1 MSHACMHIVAWM
13 TGQECEPAGRD
24 GGEASANKTLALELA
39 DLLPGGDERCADRLT
54 HDLAANA
61 VIDEAHVIDGATL
74 TPLLCVHYDAAA
86 VTATDVQRRAWKAA
100 ETITSRY
107 GHLRWLTTE
116 TYVDESTRTALVDR
130 LSAVAGVVAAAATP
144 DSVEVEFERATVTA
158 QELVDVIAA
167 EAPPSATTA
176 PSSEGDHTDGHGED
190 DGDHAGHQHG
200 HGGIFGERSE
210 LIFAGLSGILLL
222 AGWLLAT
229 FADTPRSAELVV
241 YGLAFFFGAFFT
253 VQEAFA
259 SVRQGRFE
267 IDFLMLVSAAGAAA
281 LGEVAEGA
289 LLLFLFSVGHA
300 LEGYAMGRARRA
312 IEALAELAPKTALVR
327 RGGTGDTVEVPV
339 ADLRVG
345 DIVVVRPNMR
355 LAADGFV
362 VAGTSSIDQAPV
374 TGESV
379 PVDKSP
385 VADVAAAAAA
395 PELIDAAARVFAG
408 TINGAGALEIQV
420 TRLASDSTLARVVRL
435 VAEAQTK
442 TTSTQRFTDRFQR
455 IFVPTI
461 LVGVVVL
468 LFAGLVVDEP
478 FTATVYRALA
488 VLVAASPCALAIAT
502 PSAVLAAVARAARA
516 GILIKGGAALEE
528 LGRVEVLAFDK
539 TGTLTEGRPRIAD
552 VVAAAGVD
560 ETELLTIAVAVEE
573 QSDHPLAAAIVR
585 DGRERLAGAV
595 VPRAADVRAL
605 IGRGIAGSVDGVE
618 VRIGKS
624 ELFTDAAQRPP
635 TDLAAEIDRLEQAG
649 RTTMLVRAGE
659 RWLGAIGLMDVPRPE
674 ASRVVERLGE
684 VGIGN
689 TVMLSGDNQ
698 RVADAVAAEVGVAY
712 ARGDLMPEDKVA
724 EIAAL
729 RQRYGRVGMV
739 GDGVNDAPAM
749 AGASV
754 GIAMGAAGSDV
765 ALETAD
771 VALMADDLTAL
782 PFAVTLSRRSARV
795 IKQNLW
801 ASLGIVAVL
810 IPATIFGLGIGP
822 AVLIHEGSTL
832 IVVANALRLLGLPMQ
847 SITPTQPRVGAYTST
862 PR

>member
-1 MSHACMHIVAWM
+1 M
-13 TGQECEPAGRD
+13 GRR
-24 GGEASANKTLALELA
+24 GGGSPTSRTLALDLT
-39 DLLPGGDERCADRLT
+39 DLLPGSDEHCADRLVSGLG
-54 HDLAANA
+54 DDG
-61 VIDEAHVIDGATL
+61 VIREAHVIDGDTT
-74 TPLLCVHYDAAA
+74 TPRLCVHYDAEAA
-86 VTATDVQRRAWKAA
+86 TATDVLRRALAA
-100 ETITSRY
+100 ADTITSTY
-107 GHLRWLTTE
+107 GHLRWSTTH
-116 TYVDESTRTALVDR
+116 TRDEEAARTALIDE
-130 LSAVAGVVAAAATP
+130 LLTMPGVVAAAATP
-144 DSVEVEFERATVTA
+144 DAIELEFERATVTA

-167 EAPPSATTA
+167 RVAPATSAV
-176 PSSEGDHTDGHGED
+176 
-190 DGDHAGHQHG
+190 DGDTAVAHDADGEHEHG
-200 HGGIFGERSE
+200 HGGVFGERTE
-210 LIFAGLSGILLL
+210 LIFAGLSGALLL
-222 AGWLLAT
+222 IGWLLAA
-229 FADTPRSAELVV
+229 FAGTPRPAELVV
-241 YGLAFFFGAFFT
+241 YSLAFFFGAFFT
-253 VQEAFA
+253 VQEAVA

-362 VAGTSSIDQAPV
+362 VAGSSSIDQAPV

-379 PVDKSP
+379 PVDKNP
-385 VADVAAAAAA
+385 VPDVAAAAAS
-395 PELIDAAARVFAG
+395 PDLIDAASRVFAG
-408 TINGAGALEIQV
+408 TINGAGAVEIQV
-420 TRLASDSTLARVVRL
+420 TRLAGDSTLARVVRL

-455 IFVPTI
+455 VFVPAVLI
-461 LVGVVVL
+461 GVGVL
-468 LFAGLVVDEP
+468 LFAGFVVDEP
-478 FTATVYRALA
+478 FTDTVYRALA

-502 PSAVLAAVARAARA
+502 PSAVLSAVARAARA
-516 GILIKGGAALEE
+516 GILVKGGAALEE

-552 VVAAAGVD
+552 VVATADSDDV
-560 ETELLTIAVAVEE
+560 ELLTVAVAVEE
-573 QSDHPLAAAIVR
+573 QSDHPLARAIVR
-585 DGRERLAGAV
+585 DGRERLAGAP
-595 VPRAADVRAL
+595 VPRATSVQAV
-605 IGRGIAGSVDGVE
+605 IGRGIVATVDGVE
-618 VRIGKS
+618 VRIGKTP
-624 ELFTDAAQRPP
+624 LFTDAAQPP
-635 TDLAAEIDRLEQAG
+635 PADLAAEVERLEQAG
-649 RTTMLVRAGE
+649 RTTMIVHAGD

-674 ASRVVERLGE
+674 ASAVVARLAE
-684 VGIGN
+684 IGVSE

-729 RQRYGRVGMV
+729 RLRYGRVGMV

-771 VALMADDLTAL
+771 VALMADDLRAL
-782 PFAVTLSRRSARV
+782 PFAMSLSRRSSRV

-801 ASLGIVAVL
+801 ASLGIVALL
-810 IPATIFGLGIGP
+810 IPATILGLGIGP

-832 IVVANALRLLGLPMQ
+832 IVVANALRLLGMPMKPVPDEPLP
-847 SITPTQPRVGAYTST
+847 TPDARTLSAS
-862 PR
+862 

>member
-1 MSHACMHIVAWM
+1 MHTIACMSER
-13 TGQECEPAGRD
+13 GSCGLD
-24 GGEASANKTLALELA
+24 GADRKSPPGETLALDLA
-39 DLLPGGDERCADRLT
+39 HLLPGSDERCADRLT
-54 HDLAANA
+54 VDLTASP
-61 VIDEAHVIDGATL
+61 VIDDAHVIGGGTL
-74 TPLLCVHYDAAA
+74 TPRLCVHYDAAQA
-86 VTATDVQRRAWKAA
+86 TAADVQRRAWLAA
-100 ETITSRY
+100 NAISAHY
-107 GHLRWLTTE
+107 GHLRWSLTDTPEDE
-116 TYVDESTRTALVDR
+116 TTRRAVVDR
-130 LSAVAGVVAAAATP
+130 LSAVPGVVAAASTTTTV
-144 DSVEVEFERATVTA
+144 DVEFERATVTA
-158 QELVDVIAA
+158 QELVDAIAA
-167 EAPPSATTA
+167 ELGPATTPVSDA
-176 PSSEGDHTDGHGED
+176 I
-190 DGDHAGHQHG
+190 GDHADDHDAAEGDGAGHDHS
-200 HGGIFGERSE
+200 HGGVFGERSE
-210 LIFAGLSGILLL
+210 LVFAGLSGALLL
-222 AGWLLAT
+222 AGWSLAT
-229 FADTPRSAELVV
+229 FADTPRVAEMVV
-241 YGLAFFFGAFFT
+241 YSLAFFFGAFFT

-259 SVRQGRFE
+259 SVRQRRFE

-339 ADLRVG
+339 AGLRVG

-362 VAGTSSIDQAPV
+362 VAGSSSIDQAPV

-379 PVDKSP
+379 PVDKRP
-385 VADVAAAAAA
+385 VPDVAAAAAS
-395 PELIDAAARVFAG
+395 PDLIDAAARVFAG
-408 TINGAGALEIQV
+408 TINGAGAIEVQV
-420 TRLASDSTLARVVRL
+420 TRLAGDSTLARVVRL

-455 IFVPTI
+455 IFVPVV
-461 LVGVVVL
+461 LVGVVLL
-468 LFAGLVVDEP
+468 LFAGFVVAEP

-502 PSAVLAAVARAARA
+502 PSAVLSAVARAARA
-516 GILIKGGAALEE
+516 GILVKGGAALEE

-539 TGTLTEGRPRIAD
+539 TGTLTQGRPRIAD
-552 VVAAAGVD
+552 VVATAGTD

-573 QSDHPLAAAIVR
+573 QSDHPLARAIVR

-595 VPRAADVRAL
+595 VPRATDVRAL
-605 IGRGIAGSVDGVE
+605 IGRGIVASVEGIE

-624 ELFTDAAQRPP
+624 EMFIDAAERPP
-635 TDLAAEIDRLEQAG
+635 AEVAADVDRLEQAG
-649 RTTMLVRAGE
+649 RTTMLVRAGD
-659 RWLGAIGLMDVPRPE
+659 RWLGVIGLMDVPRPE
-674 ASRVVERLGE
+674 ASTVIRRLAELG
-684 VGIGN
+684 VGN

-729 RQRYGRVGMV
+729 RTRYGRVGMV

-749 AGASV
+749 AGANV

-771 VALMADDLTAL
+771 VALMADDLRAL
-782 PFAVTLSRRSARV
+782 PFAVKLSRRSSRV

-801 ASLGIVAVL
+801 ASLGIVAIL
-810 IPATIFGLGIGP
+810 IPATILGLGIGP

-832 IVVANALRLLGLPMQ
+832 LVVANALRLLGLPMQ
-847 SITPTQPRVGAYTST
+847 PVEPMPGPAAN
-862 PR
+862 P

>member
-1 MSHACMHIVAWM
+1 MRIIACMTRGRGTVGRRGDDE
-13 TGQECEPAGRD
+13 TPANR
-24 GGEASANKTLALELA
+24 TLALELT
-39 DLLPGGDERCADRLT
+39 DLLPGSDDRCADRLT
-54 HDLAANA
+54 RDLAANA
-61 VIDEAHVIDGATL
+61 MIEEVHVIDGDTL
-74 TPLLCVHYDAAA
+74 KPRLCVHYDANAA
-86 VTATDVQRRAWKAA
+86 TAIDVQRRAWQAA
-100 ETITSRY
+100 QTINSQY
-107 GHLRWLTTE
+107 GHLRWLMTDTD
-116 TYVDESTRTALVDR
+116 DEATRAALVDR
-130 LSAVAGVVAAAATP
+130 LATMPGVVGAAATP
-144 DSVEVEFERATVTA
+144 NSVELEFERATVTA
-158 QELVDVIAA
+158 QELVDVIAN
-167 EAPPSATTA
+167 EIAPNPAT
-176 PSSEGDHTDGHGED
+176 SEVARDAHPGVTTED
-190 DGDHAGHQHG
+190 DEDHGGHDHG

-210 LIFAGLSGILLL
+210 LVFAGLSGTLLL

-229 FADTPRSAELVV
+229 FADTPRTVELVV
-241 YGLAFFFGAFFT
+241 YSLAFFFGAFFT
-253 VQEAFA
+253 VQEAYA

-267 IDFLMLVSAAGAAA
+267 IDFLMLISAAGAAA

-339 ADLRVG
+339 ADVRVG

-362 VAGTSSIDQAPV
+362 VAGTTSIDQAPV

-379 PVDKSP
+379 PVDKGP
-385 VADVAAAAAA
+385 VPDVAAATAS
-395 PELIDAAARVFAG
+395 PDLVDASARVFAG
-408 TINGAGALEIQV
+408 TINGAGAIEIQV
-420 TRLASDSTLARVVRL
+420 TRLAGDSTLARVVRL

-455 IFVPTI
+455 IFVPAV
-461 LVGVVVL
+461 LVGVVLL

-502 PSAVLAAVARAARA
+502 PSAVLSAVARAARA
-516 GILIKGGAALEE
+516 GILMKGGAALEE

-552 VVAAAGVD
+552 VIATEGATEA
-560 ETELLTIAVAVEE
+560 ELLTIAVAVEE
-573 QSDHPLAAAIVR
+573 QSDHPLARAIVR
-585 DGRERLAGAV
+585 DGRERLAEAV
-595 VPRAADVRAL
+595 VPRATDVRAL
-605 IGRGIAGSVDGVE
+605 IGRGIAASVDGVE

-624 ELFTDAAQRPP
+624 DLFTESDQHPP
-635 TDLAAEIDRLEQAG
+635 TELAAEVERLEQAG
-649 RTTMLVRAGE
+649 RTTMLVRAGN
-659 RWLGAIGLMDVPRPE
+659 RWLGVIGLMDVPRPE
-674 ASRVVERLGE
+674 ASTVIRQLTGL
-684 VGIGN
+684 GIGN

-724 EIAAL
+724 EIALL
-729 RQRYGRVGMV
+729 RERYGRVGMV

-771 VALMADDLTAL
+771 VALMADDLKAL
-782 PFAVTLSRRSARV
+782 PFAVNLSRRSSRI

-801 ASLGIVAVL
+801 ASLGIVAIL
-810 IPATIFGLGIGP
+810 IPATILGLGIGP

-832 IVVANALRLLGLPMQ
+832 IVVANALRLLGLP
-847 SITPTQPRVGAYTST
+847 IPTVTPESPRFGTNAENT
-862 PR
+862 

>member
-1 MSHACMHIVAWM
+1 M
-13 TGQECEPAGRD
+13 
-24 GGEASANKTLALELA
+24 ALDLA
-39 DLLPGGDERCADRLT
+39 DLLPGSDDRCADRLT
-54 HDLAANA
+54 RDLAATPL
-61 VIDEAHVIDGATL
+61 IDEVHVVDGGTL
-74 TPLLCVHYDAAA
+74 TPRLCVHYDAAA
-86 VTATDVQRRAWKAA
+86 ATAVDVQRRAWQVA
-100 ETITSRY
+100 ETISSHY
-107 GHLRWLTTE
+107 GHLRWLLTGTAE
-116 TYVDESTRTALVDR
+116 DDESTRTALVDR
-130 LSAVAGVVAAAATP
+130 LTRMPGVVAATATTT
-144 DSVEVEFERATVTA
+144 SLEVEFERSSVTA

-167 EAPPSATTA
+167 IAGPDTTPATVAETDH
-176 PSSEGDHTDGHGED
+176 PVDHGVKEGEHTGR
-190 DGDHAGHQHG
+190 QHE
-200 HGGIFGERSE
+200 HGGIFGERTE
-210 LIFAGLSGILLL
+210 LIFAGLAGTLLL
-222 AGWLLAT
+222 VGWLLAT
-229 FADTPRSAELVV
+229 FADTPRSTELVV
-241 YGLAFFFGAFFT
+241 YSLAFFFGAFFT

-312 IEALAELAPKTALVR
+312 IEALAEIAPKTALVR

-339 ADLRVG
+339 GDLRVG
-345 DIVVVRPNMR
+345 DIVVVRPNVR

-362 VAGTSSIDQAPV
+362 VAGATSIDQAPV

-379 PVDKSP
+379 PVDKYP
-385 VADVAAAAAA
+385 VPDVAAAAAS
-395 PELIDAAARVFAG
+395 PDLIDAASRVFAG
-408 TINGAGALEIQV
+408 TINGAGAIEIQV
-420 TRLASDSTLARVVRL
+420 TRLAGDSTLARVVRL

-461 LVGVVVL
+461 LIGVVLL
-468 LFAGLVVDEP
+468 LFAGFVVDEP

-502 PSAVLAAVARAARA
+502 PSAVLSAVARAARA
-516 GILIKGGAALEE
+516 GILMKGGAALEE
-528 LGRVEVLAFDK
+528 LGRVDVLAFDK
-539 TGTLTEGRPRIAD
+539 TGTLTEGKPGIAE
-552 VVAAAGVD
+552 VVASADSNEA
-560 ETELLTIAVAVEE
+560 ELLTVAVAVEE
-573 QSDHPLAAAIVR
+573 QSDHPLARAIVR
-585 DGRERLAGAV
+585 DGRERLAGAA
-595 VPRAADVRAL
+595 VPRATDVRAL
-605 IGRGIAGSVDGVE
+605 TGRGIVASVDGVE
-618 VRIGKS
+618 IRIGKT
-624 ELFTDAAQRPP
+624 EMFTGADERPP
-635 TDLAAEIDRLEQAG
+635 AYLAGEVERLEQAG

-659 RWLGAIGLMDVPRPE
+659 RWLGAIGLMDVPRAE
-674 ASRVVERLGE
+674 ASAVIARLAE
-684 VGIGN
+684 IGVSK

-698 RVADAVAAEVGVAY
+698 RVADAVAGEVGVAY

-729 RQRYGRVGMV
+729 RERYGRVGMV

-771 VALMADDLTAL
+771 VALMADDLRAL
-782 PFAVTLSRRSARV
+782 PFAVSLSRRSSRI

-801 ASLGIVAVL
+801 ASLGIVALL
-810 IPATIFGLGIGP
+810 IPATILGLGIGP

-832 IVVANALRLLGLPMQ
+832 IVVANALRLLGMRMEPVRAPEPSVTADARLLQDP
-847 SITPTQPRVGAYTST
+847 
-862 PR
+862 

>member
-1 MSHACMHIVAWM
+1 MTAHRGDVAGHDADD
-13 TGQECEPAGRD
+13 TP
-24 GGEASANKTLALELA
+24 SNKTLALELA
-39 DLLPGGDERCADRLT
+39 DLLPGSDEHCADRLT
-54 HDLAANA
+54 RDLATNA
-61 VIDEAHVIDGATL
+61 VIDDVHVIDGDTVR
-74 TPLLCVHYDAAA
+74 PRLCVHYDANAA
-86 VTATDVQRRAWKAA
+86 TAIDVQRRAWEVA
-100 ETITSRY
+100 ETINSRY
-107 GHLRWLTTE
+107 GHLRWMLTDTDDE
-116 TYVDESTRTALVDR
+116 TSRAALVRR
-130 LSAVAGVVAAAATP
+130 LAPMPGVVAAATTAN
-144 DSVEVEFERATVTA
+144 SVELEFERATVTA
-158 QELVDVIAA
+158 QELVDVIATQI
-167 EAPPSATTA
+167 APGSTPI
-176 PSSEGDHTDGHGED
+176 
-190 DGDHAGHQHG
+190 AGHVQASDETEDHQEHG
-200 HGGIFGERSE
+200 GHDHGHDHGGIFGERSE
-210 LIFAGLSGILLL
+210 LVFAGLSGALLL

-229 FADTPRSAELVV
+229 SADTPRPAEMVV
-241 YGLAFFFGAFFT
+241 YSLAFFFGAFFT

-259 SVRQGRFE
+259 SVRQRRFE

-345 DIVVVRPNMR
+345 DIVVVRPNVR

-379 PVDKSP
+379 PVDKRP
-385 VADVAAAAAA
+385 VPDVAAAAAS

-408 TINGAGALEIQV
+408 TINGAGAIEVQV
-420 TRLASDSTLARVVRL
+420 TRLAGDSTLARVVRL
-435 VAEAQTK
+435 VAEAQNK

-455 IFVPTI
+455 IFVPI
-461 LVGVVVL
+461 VLVGVVLL
-468 LFAGLVVDEP
+468 LFAGFVVNEP
-478 FTATVYRALA
+478 FSATVYRALA

-502 PSAVLAAVARAARA
+502 PSAVLSAVARAAKA
-516 GILIKGGAALEE
+516 GILVKGGAALEE

-539 TGTLTEGRPRIAD
+539 TGTLTQGRPQIAD
-552 VVAAAGVD
+552 VVAAAGID
-560 ETELLTIAVAVEE
+560 EAELLTIAVAVEE
-573 QSDHPLAAAIVR
+573 QSDHPLARAIVR

-595 VPRAADVRAL
+595 VPRATDVRAL
-605 IGRGIAGSVDGVE
+605 TGRGIVASVEGIE

-624 ELFTDAAQRPP
+624 DMFIDAAERPP
-635 TDLAAEIDRLEQAG
+635 AEVAANVNRLELAG
-649 RTTMLVRAGE
+649 RTTMLVCAGD
-659 RWLGAIGLMDVPRPE
+659 RWLGVIGLMDVPRPE
-674 ASRVVERLGE
+674 ASAVITRLAALG
-684 VGIGN
+684 VRD

-729 RQRYGRVGMV
+729 RERNRRVGMV

-749 AGASV
+749 AGANV

-771 VALMADDLTAL
+771 VALMADDLRAL
-782 PFAVTLSRRSARV
+782 PFAVELSRRSSRV

-810 IPATIFGLGIGP
+810 IPATVLGLGIGP

-832 IVVANALRLLGLPMQ
+832 LVVANALRLLGLPMQ
-847 SITPTQPRVGAYTST
+847 SVAPAEPIGPDITHSRDV
-862 PR
+862 

>member
-1 MSHACMHIVAWM
+1 MRIVACM
-13 TGQECEPAGRD
+13 AGR
-24 GGEASANKTLALELA
+24 EYEMPANKTLALELA
-39 DLLPGGDERCADRLT
+39 DLLPGSDERCADRLT
-54 HDLAANA
+54 RDLAANA
-61 VIDEAHVIDGATL
+61 IIEEAHVIHGDTL
-74 TPLLCVHYDAAA
+74 KPRLCVHYDANAA
-86 VTATDVQRRAWKAA
+86 TAVDVQRRAWQAA
-100 ETITSRY
+100 ETINSQY
-107 GHLRWLTTE
+107 GHLRWLMTDTHD
-116 TYVDESTRTALVDR
+116 DEASRTALVDR
-130 LSAVAGVVAAAATP
+130 LTSVPGVVAAAATTN
-144 DSVEVEFERATVTA
+144 SVELEFERTTVTA
-158 QELVDVIAA
+158 EELVDVIAA
-167 EAPPSATTA
+167 EVAPSPTAAPSTGDDHVDGTTA
-176 PSSEGDHTDGHGED
+176 DGGAHGDHD
-190 DGDHAGHQHG
+190 HG

-210 LIFAGLSGILLL
+210 LVFAGLSGTLLL

-229 FADTPRSAELVV
+229 FADTPRPAELVV
-241 YGLAFFFGAFFT
+241 YSLAFFFGAFFT
-253 VQEAFA
+253 VQEAFV

-339 ADLRVG
+339 ADLRIG

-385 VADVAAAAAA
+385 VPDVAAAAAS
-395 PELIDAAARVFAG
+395 PELIDASARVFAG
-408 TINGAGALEIQV
+408 TINGAGAIEIQV
-420 TRLASDSTLARVVRL
+420 TRVAADSTLARVVRL

-455 IFVPTI
+455 IFVPAI
-461 LVGVVVL
+461 LAGVFLL

-502 PSAVLAAVARAARA
+502 PSAVLSAVARAARA
-516 GILIKGGAALEE
+516 GILMKGGAALEE

-552 VVAAAGVD
+552 VIATAGAS
-560 ETELLTIAVAVEE
+560 ELELLTVAVAVEE
-573 QSDHPLAAAIVR
+573 QSDHPLARAIVR

-595 VPRAADVRAL
+595 VPRATDVRAV
-605 IGRGIAGSVDGVE
+605 IGRGIAASVDGVE
-618 VRIGKS
+618 VRIGKT

-635 TDLAAEIDRLEQAG
+635 TALAADVERLEQAG
-649 RTTMLVRAGE
+649 RTTMLVRAGD

-674 ASRVVERLGE
+674 ASAVITRLAE
-684 VGIGN
+684 LGIGN

-729 RQRYGRVGMV
+729 RERYGRVGMV

-749 AGASV
+749 AGANV

-771 VALMADDLTAL
+771 VALMADDLKAL
-782 PFAVTLSRRSARV
+782 PFAVNLSRRSSRV

-832 IVVANALRLLGLPMQ
+832 IVVANALRLLGLSMP
-847 SITPTQPRVGAYTST
+847 SVTPAVSRVGARQGTS
-862 PR
+862 P

>member
-1 MSHACMHIVAWM
+1 MARGVDQRHAHMRIIASMIGGDCGPAGHD
-13 TGQECEPAGRD
+13 TDDEPANQ
-24 GGEASANKTLALELA
+24 ALALELV
-39 DLLPGGDERCADRLT
+39 DLLPGSDDRCAERLT
-54 HDLAANA
+54 HDLAAA
-61 VIDEAHVIDGATL
+61 SVIDKAHVIGGGTL
-74 TPLLCVHYDAAA
+74 KPRLCVHYDANA
-86 VTATDVQRRAWKAA
+86 VTATEVQRRAWHAA
-100 ETITSRY
+100 QTINNRY
-107 GHLRWLTTE
+107 GHLRWLMAE
-116 TYVDESTRTALVDR
+116 TDHGAAARTAALVER
-130 LSAVAGVVAAAATP
+130 LSSMPGVVSAAARA
-144 DSVEVEFERATVTA
+144 DAVEVEFERTTVTA

-167 EAPPSATTA
+167 GSAPTPPLPSGTL
-176 PSSEGDHTDGHGED
+176 GDGH
-190 DGDHAGHQHG
+190 DGQSAQDSAHQHD

-210 LIFAGLSGILLL
+210 LIFAGLAGTLLFV
-222 AGWLLAT
+222 GWLMAT
-229 FADTPRSAELVV
+229 FADTPRPAELVI
-241 YGLAFFFGAFFT
+241 YSLAFFFGAFFT

-281 LGEVAEGA
+281 LGEVPEGA

-312 IEALAELAPKTALVR
+312 IEALAEIAPKTALVR
-327 RGGTGDTVEVPV
+327 RGGTGETIEVPV
-339 ADLRVG
+339 ADLRIG
-345 DIVVVRPNMR
+345 DIVVVRPNTR

-362 VAGTSSIDQAPV
+362 VAGTGSVDQAPV

-385 VADVAAAAAA
+385 VPDVAAAAAS
-395 PELIDAAARVFAG
+395 PDLVDSAARVFAG

-420 TRLASDSTLARVVRL
+420 TRLAEDSTLARVVRL

-455 IFVPTI
+455 IFVPAV
-461 LVGVVVL
+461 LVGVFLL
-468 LFAGLVVDEP
+468 LFAGIVVNEP

-502 PSAVLAAVARAARA
+502 PSAVLSAVARAARA
-516 GILIKGGAALEE
+516 GILMKGGAALED

-539 TGTLTEGRPRIAD
+539 TGTLTEGRPRIAT
-552 VVAAAGVD
+552 VIAAAGVD
-560 ETELLTIAVAVEE
+560 ETELLKIAVAVEE
-573 QSDHPLAAAIVR
+573 QSDHPLATAIVR
-585 DGRERLAGAV
+585 DGRERLAGAA
-595 VPRAADVRAL
+595 VPRATDVRTL
-605 IGRGIAGSVDGVE
+605 IGRGVVASVDGVQI
-618 VRIGKS
+618 RIGKIEALS
-624 ELFTDAAQRPP
+624 DAPP
-635 TDLAAEIDRLEQAG
+635 AALAADIDRLKLAG
-649 RTTMLVRAGE
+649 RTTMLVRAGD

-674 ASRVVERLGE
+674 APAVIRRLGE
-684 VGIGN
+684 LGIRN

-698 RVADAVAAEVGVAY
+698 QVADAVAAEVGVAN

-729 RQRYGRVGMV
+729 AERYGRVGMV

-749 AGASV
+749 ARASV

-771 VALMADDLTAL
+771 VALMADDLKAL
-782 PFAVTLSRRSARV
+782 PFAVHLSRRSARV

-810 IPATIFGLGIGP
+810 IPATVFGLGIGP

-832 IVVANALRLLGLPMQ
+832 IVVANALRLLGLPML
-847 SITPTQPRVGAYTST
+847 SVTPAAPRVMDSTSS
-862 PR
+862 R

>member
-1 MSHACMHIVAWM
+1 MLN
-13 TGQECEPAGRD
+13 RD
-24 GGEASANKTLALELA
+24 GGPRSDVDVRPDGETLALDLT
-39 DLLPGGDERCADRLT
+39 DLLPGSDRQCAERLT
-54 HDLAANA
+54 HDLVANA
-61 VIDEAHVIDGATL
+61 HIENAHVIDGETL
-74 TPLLCVHYDAAA
+74 KPRLCVHYDANAA
-86 VTATDVQRRAWKAA
+86 TATDVQRRAWQAA
-100 ETITSRY
+100 ATIHARY
-107 GHLRWLTTE
+107 GHLRWLMTDPDGDAE
-116 TYVDESTRTALVDR
+116 RTALVKQ
-130 LSAVAGVVAAAATP
+130 LSSVPGVVAAAATSE
-144 DSVEVEFERATVTA
+144 SVEVEFERATVTA
-158 QELVDVIAA
+158 QELVDAIAG
-167 EAPPSATTA
+167 EATRPPVAAPDASAGA
-176 PSSEGDHTDGHGED
+176 ADAGSSKGDSRDVP
-190 DGDHAGHQHG
+190 QHD
-200 HGGIFGERSE
+200 HGGILGERAE
-210 LIFAGLSGILLL
+210 LIFAGLSGTLLL

-229 FADTPRSAELVV
+229 FADTPRPVEMVAYS
-241 YGLAFFFGAFFT
+241 LAFFFGAFFT
-253 VQEAFA
+253 VREASR
-259 SVRQGRFE
+259 SVRHGRFE

-300 LEGYAMGRARRA
+300 LEGYAMGRARGA

-339 ADLRVG
+339 AELRVG
-345 DIVVVRPNMR
+345 DVVVVRPSMR

-385 VADVAAAAAA
+385 VPDVAAAARA
-395 PELIDAAARVFAG
+395 PELIDASARVFAG
-408 TINGAGALEIQV
+408 TINGAGAIEIQV
-420 TRLASDSTLARVVRL
+420 TRLAGDSTLARVVRL

-461 LVGVVVL
+461 LVGVFLL

-502 PSAVLAAVARAARA
+502 PSAVLSAVARAARA
-516 GILIKGGAALEE
+516 GILMKGGAALEE

-539 TGTLTEGRPRIAD
+539 TGTLTQGRPRVSDIITT
-552 VVAAAGVD
+552 AGTD
-560 ETELLTIAVAVEE
+560 DTELLAVAVAVEE
-573 QSDHPLAAAIVR
+573 LSDHPLARAIVR
-585 DGRERLAGAV
+585 DGREHLAGAT
-595 VPRAADVRAL
+595 VPRATDVRAL
-605 IGRGIAGSVDGVE
+605 IGRGVAASIGGVE

-624 ELFTDAAQRPP
+624 ELFADAAQCPP
-635 TDLAAEIDRLEQAG
+635 SQLRDDVERLEQAG

-659 RWLGAIGLMDVPRPE
+659 RWLGAIGLMDVARPE
-674 ASRVVERLGE
+674 ASTVISRLADLGIER
-684 VGIGN
+684 

-698 RVADAVAAEVGVAY
+698 RVADAVGAEVGVAY

-729 RQRYGRVGMV
+729 RERYGRVGMV

-749 AGASV
+749 ASASV

-771 VALMADDLTAL
+771 VALMADDLRAL
-782 PFAVTLSRRSARV
+782 PFAVSLSHRSARV

-801 ASLGIVAVL
+801 ASLGIVALL

-832 IVVANALRLLGLPMQ
+832 IVVANALRLLALPMPAM
-847 SITPTQPRVGAYTST
+847 TPAARRGVARST
-862 PR
+862 EA

>member
-1 MSHACMHIVAWM
+1 MRIFACMSSREDRP
-13 TGQECEPAGRD
+13 GREAGEKPD
-24 GGEASANKTLALELA
+24 GETLALNLT
-39 DLLPGGDERCADRLT
+39 DLLPGSDRQCADRLT
-54 HDLAANA
+54 HDLVGNTH
-61 VIDEAHVIDGATL
+61 IEDAHVIDAETL
-74 TPLLCVHYDAAA
+74 KPRLCVHYDANAA
-86 VTATDVQRRAWKAA
+86 TAADVQRRAWRAA
-100 ETITSRY
+100 ETINARY
-107 GHLRWLTTE
+107 GHLRWLMTDTQ
-116 TYVDESTRTALVDR
+116 DEAARAALVDR
-130 LSAVAGVVAAAATP
+130 LSTVPGVVAAAATS
-144 DSVEVEFERATVTA
+144 DSVELEFERATVTA
-158 QELVDVIAA
+158 QELVDAIVG
-167 EAPPSATTA
+167 EVTSAPTTA
-176 PSSEGDHTDGHGED
+176 SDTDDGLADAGHKDDGHG
-190 DGDHAGHQHG
+190 GPGHG
-200 HGGIFGERSE
+200 HGGILGERGE
-210 LIFAGLSGILLL
+210 LIFAGLSGTLLL
-222 AGWLLAT
+222 TGWLLAT
-229 FADTPRSAELVV
+229 FADTPRPVEVVV
-241 YGLAFFFGAFFT
+241 YSLAFFFGAFFT
-253 VQEAFA
+253 VGEASA

-339 ADLRVG
+339 AELRLG
-345 DIVVVRPNMR
+345 DVVVVRPSMR

-385 VADVAAAAAA
+385 VPDVAAAAAS
-395 PELIDAAARVFAG
+395 PELIDASARVFAG
-408 TINGAGALEIQV
+408 TINGAGAIEIQV
-420 TRLASDSTLARVVRL
+420 TRLAGDSTLARVVQL

-461 LVGVVVL
+461 LVGVVLL

-502 PSAVLAAVARAARA
+502 PSAVLSAVARAARA
-516 GILIKGGAALEE
+516 GILMKGGAALEE
-528 LGRVEVLAFDK
+528 LGRIEVLAFDK
-539 TGTLTEGRPRIAD
+539 TGTLTQGRPRIAD
-552 VVAAAGVD
+552 VITTAGTTD
-560 ETELLTIAVAVEE
+560 AELLAVAVAVEE
-573 QSDHPLAAAIVR
+573 QSDHPLARAIVR
-585 DGRERLAGAV
+585 DGRERLAGAA
-595 VPRAADVRAL
+595 VPQARGVHAL
-605 IGRGIAGSVDGVE
+605 IGRGVAASIDGVE

-624 ELFTDAAQRPP
+624 DLFTEAAQPP
-635 TDLAAEIDRLEQAG
+635 PSELRADVDRLEQAG

-674 ASRVVERLGE
+674 AATVIGSLAELGIE
-684 VGIGN
+684 K

-698 RVADAVAAEVGVAY
+698 RVADAVGADVGVAY

-729 RQRYGRVGMV
+729 RERYGRVGMV

-771 VALMADDLTAL
+771 VALMADDLNAL
-782 PFAVTLSRRSARV
+782 PFAVSLSHRSALV

-810 IPATIFGLGIGP
+810 IPATVFGLGIGP

-832 IVVANALRLLGLPMQ
+832 VVVANALRLLALSQPA
-847 SITPTQPRVGAYTST
+847 ITPAARIVGTHARNS
-862 PR
+862 

>member
-1 MSHACMHIVAWM
+1 MN
-13 TGQECEPAGRD
+13 RD
-24 GGEASANKTLALELA
+24 ADRLQANETLALDLA
-39 DLLPGGDERCADRLT
+39 DLLPGSDDRCADRLT
-54 HDLAANA
+54 RDLAATPL
-61 VIDEAHVIDGATL
+61 IDEVHVVDGGTL
-74 TPLLCVHYDAAA
+74 TPRLCVHYDAAA
-86 VTATDVQRRAWKAA
+86 ATAVDVQRRAWQVA
-100 ETITSRY
+100 ETISSHY
-107 GHLRWLTTE
+107 GHLRWLLTGTAE
-116 TYVDESTRTALVDR
+116 DDESTRTALVDR
-130 LSAVAGVVAAAATP
+130 LTRMPGVVAATATTT
-144 DSVEVEFERATVTA
+144 SLEVEFERSSVTA

-167 EAPPSATTA
+167 IAGPDTTPATVAETDH
-176 PSSEGDHTDGHGED
+176 PVDHGVKEGEHTGR
-190 DGDHAGHQHG
+190 QHE
-200 HGGIFGERSE
+200 HGGIFGERTE
-210 LIFAGLSGILLL
+210 LIFAGLAGTLLL
-222 AGWLLAT
+222 VGWLLAT
-229 FADTPRSAELVV
+229 FADTPRSTELVV
-241 YGLAFFFGAFFT
+241 YSLAFFFGAFFT

-312 IEALAELAPKTALVR
+312 IEALAEIAPKTALVR

-339 ADLRVG
+339 GDLRVG
-345 DIVVVRPNMR
+345 DIVVVRPNVR

-362 VAGTSSIDQAPV
+362 VAGATSIDQAPV

-379 PVDKSP
+379 PVDKYP
-385 VADVAAAAAA
+385 VPDVAAAAAS
-395 PELIDAAARVFAG
+395 PDLIDAASRVFAG
-408 TINGAGALEIQV
+408 TINGAGAIEIQV
-420 TRLASDSTLARVVRL
+420 TRLAGDSTLARVVRL

-461 LVGVVVL
+461 LIGVVLL
-468 LFAGLVVDEP
+468 LFAGFVVDEP

-502 PSAVLAAVARAARA
+502 PSAVLSAVARAARA
-516 GILIKGGAALEE
+516 GILMKGGAALEE
-528 LGRVEVLAFDK
+528 LGRVDVLAFDK
-539 TGTLTEGRPRIAD
+539 TGTLTEGKPGIAE
-552 VVAAAGVD
+552 VVASADSNEA
-560 ETELLTIAVAVEE
+560 ELLTVAVAVEE
-573 QSDHPLAAAIVR
+573 QSDHPLARAIVR
-585 DGRERLAGAV
+585 DGRERLAGAA
-595 VPRAADVRAL
+595 VPRATDVRAL
-605 IGRGIAGSVDGVE
+605 TGRGIVASVDGVE
-618 VRIGKS
+618 IRIGKT
-624 ELFTDAAQRPP
+624 EMFTGADERPP
-635 TDLAAEIDRLEQAG
+635 AYLAGEVERLEQAG

-659 RWLGAIGLMDVPRPE
+659 RWLGAIGLMDVPRAE
-674 ASRVVERLGE
+674 ASAVIARLAE
-684 VGIGN
+684 IGVSK

-698 RVADAVAAEVGVAY
+698 RVADAVAGEVGVAY

-729 RQRYGRVGMV
+729 RERYGRVGMV

-771 VALMADDLTAL
+771 VALMADDLRAL
-782 PFAVTLSRRSARV
+782 PFAVSLSRRSSRI

-801 ASLGIVAVL
+801 ASLGIVALL
-810 IPATIFGLGIGP
+810 IPATILGLGIGP

-832 IVVANALRLLGLPMQ
+832 IVVANALRLLGMRMEPVRAPEPSVTADARLLQDP
-847 SITPTQPRVGAYTST
+847 
-862 PR
+862 

>member
-1 MSHACMHIVAWM
+1 MN
-13 TGQECEPAGRD
+13 QRD
-24 GGEASANKTLALELA
+24 DCGPDRDAARSSSNRALALDLT
-39 DLLPGGDERCADRLT
+39 DLLPGSDDRCADRLT
-54 HDLAANA
+54 HDLASHA
-61 VIDEAHVIDGATL
+61 IIEGAHVIDSGTAA
-74 TPLLCVHYDAAA
+74 PRLCVHYDATAA
-86 VTATDVQRRAWKAA
+86 TAVDVQRQAWRTA
-100 ETITSRY
+100 ETINSEF
-107 GHLRWLTTE
+107 GHLRWLMTE
-116 TYVDESTRTALVDR
+116 PTDEPAARTALADR
-130 LSAVAGVVAAAATP
+130 LSRMPGVVGAVATT
-144 DSVEVEFERATVTA
+144 DSIEVEFQRAQVTA
-158 QELVDVIAA
+158 QELVDLIADA
-167 EAPPSATTA
+167 AMSATTA
-176 PSSEGDHTDGHGED
+176 ASSVHGEHAGED
-190 DGDHAGHQHG
+190 HDHDGDRGGHQHG

-210 LIFAGLSGILLL
+210 LIFAGLAGALLV

-229 FADTPRSAELVV
+229 FADTPRTVEVVV
-241 YGLAFFFGAFFT
+241 YSLAFFFGAFFT
-253 VQEAFA
+253 VQEAY
-259 SVRQGRFE
+259 STIRQRRFE
-267 IDFLMLVSAAGAAA
+267 IDFLMLVAAAGAAA
-281 LGEVAEGA
+281 LGAVAEGA

-327 RGGTGDTVEVPV
+327 RGGTGDTVEVAV
-339 ADLRVG
+339 ADLRIA

-385 VADVAAAAAA
+385 VSDVAAAAAA
-395 PELIDAAARVFAG
+395 PDLVDAAARVFAG
-408 TINGAGALEIQV
+408 TINGAGAIEIQV
-420 TRLASDSTLARVVRL
+420 TRLAADSTLARVVRL
-435 VAEAQTK
+435 VADAQTK
-442 TTSTQRFTDRFQR
+442 TTSTQRFADRFQR

-461 LVGVVVL
+461 LAGVFLL

-502 PSAVLAAVARAARA
+502 PSAVLSAVARAARA
-516 GILIKGGAALEE
+516 GILVKGGAALEE
-528 LGRVEVLAFDK
+528 LGSIDALAFDK

-552 VVAAAGVD
+552 VISAAGVD
-560 ETELLTIAVAVEE
+560 DAELLAIAVAVEE
-573 QSDHPLAAAIVR
+573 QSDHPLARAIVR
-585 DGRERLAGAV
+585 DGRQRLAGAM
-595 VPRAADVRAL
+595 VPRAVDVRAV
-605 IGRGIAGSVDGVE
+605 IGRGISADVDGVE

-624 ELFTDAAQRPP
+624 ELFTEDFQRPP
-635 TDLAAEIDRLEQAG
+635 ADLAAEVQRLEQAG
-649 RTTMLVRAGE
+649 RTTMLVRAGD
-659 RWLGAIGLMDVPRPE
+659 RWLGAIGLMDTPRPE
-674 ASRVVERLGE
+674 AAAVIKQLAALG
-684 VGIGN
+684 IDK

-712 ARGDLMPEDKVA
+712 ARGDLMPEDKVT
-724 EIAAL
+724 EITAL
-729 RQRYGRVGMV
+729 RERYGRVGMV

-749 AGASV
+749 ANATV

-782 PFAVTLSRRSARV
+782 PFAVSLSRRSSRI

-801 ASLGIVAVL
+801 ASLGVVAIL

-832 IVVANALRLLGLPMQ
+832 IVVANALRLLAMPMW
-847 SITPTQPRVGAYTST
+847 SAPSAASEVRPEPVNPVSA
-862 PR
+862 

>member
-1 MSHACMHIVAWM
+1 M
-13 TGQECEPAGRD
+13 TAYR
-24 GGEASANKTLALELA
+24 GGAKGNGTPANKTLALELT
-39 DLLPGGDERCADRLT
+39 DLLPGSDEHCADRLT
-54 HDLAANA
+54 RDLATNA
-61 VIDEAHVIDGATL
+61 VIDDVHVIDGDTVR
-74 TPLLCVHYDAAA
+74 PRLCVHYDANAA
-86 VTATDVQRRAWKAA
+86 TAIDVQRRAWEAA
-100 ETITSRY
+100 ETINSRY
-107 GHLRWLTTE
+107 GHLRWMLTDTDDE
-116 TYVDESTRTALVDR
+116 TSRAALVGR
-130 LSAVAGVVAAAATP
+130 LAPMPGVVAATTTAN
-144 DSVEVEFERATVTA
+144 SVELEFERATVTA
-158 QELVDVIAA
+158 QELVDVIATQI
-167 EAPPSATTA
+167 APGSTPV
-176 PSSEGDHTDGHGED
+176 
-190 DGDHAGHQHG
+190 AGHAQASGETEDRQEHGGHDHGHG

-210 LIFAGLSGILLL
+210 LVFAGLSGALLL

-229 FADTPRSAELVV
+229 FADTPRPAEMVV
-241 YGLAFFFGAFFT
+241 YSMAFFFGAFFT

-259 SVRQGRFE
+259 SVRQRRFE

-339 ADLRVG
+339 VDLRVG

-379 PVDKSP
+379 PVDKRP
-385 VADVAAAAAA
+385 VPDVAAAAAS
-395 PELIDAAARVFAG
+395 PELIDPAARVFAG
-408 TINGAGALEIQV
+408 TINGAGAIEVQV
-420 TRLASDSTLARVVRL
+420 TRLAGDSTLARVVRL

-455 IFVPTI
+455 IFVPI
-461 LVGVVVL
+461 VLVGVVLL
-468 LFAGLVVDEP
+468 LFAGFVVDEP
-478 FTATVYRALA
+478 FSVTVYRALA

-502 PSAVLAAVARAARA
+502 PSAVLSAVARAARA
-516 GILIKGGAALEE
+516 GILVKGGAALEE

-539 TGTLTEGRPRIAD
+539 TGTLTQGRPQIAD
-552 VVAAAGVD
+552 VVAAAGID
-560 ETELLTIAVAVEE
+560 EAELLTIAVAVEE
-573 QSDHPLAAAIVR
+573 QSDHPLARAIVR

-595 VPRAADVRAL
+595 VPRATDVRAL
-605 IGRGIAGSVDGVE
+605 TGRGIVASVEGIE

-624 ELFTDAAQRPP
+624 DMFIDAAERPP
-635 TDLAAEIDRLEQAG
+635 AEVAADVNRLELAG
-649 RTTMLVRAGE
+649 RTTMLVCAGD
-659 RWLGAIGLMDVPRPE
+659 RWLGVIGLMDVPRPE
-674 ASRVVERLGE
+674 ASTVITRLAALG
-684 VGIGN
+684 VRD

-724 EIAAL
+724 EIATL
-729 RQRYGRVGMV
+729 RERYGRVGMV

-749 AGASV
+749 AGANV

-771 VALMADDLTAL
+771 VALMADDLRAL
-782 PFAVTLSRRSARV
+782 PFAVELSRRSSRV

-810 IPATIFGLGIGP
+810 IPATILGLGIGP

-832 IVVANALRLLGLPMQ
+832 LVVANALRLLGLPMQ
-847 SITPTQPRVGAYTST
+847 SVAPAEPIGPDITHSRDV
-862 PR
+862 

>member
-1 MSHACMHIVAWM
+1 MN
-13 TGQECEPAGRD
+13 RD
-24 GGEASANKTLALELA
+24 ADRLYANETLALDLA
-39 DLLPGGDERCADRLT
+39 DLLPGSDDRCADRLT
-54 HDLAANA
+54 RDLAATPL
-61 VIDEAHVIDGATL
+61 IDEVHVVDGGTL
-74 TPLLCVHYDAAA
+74 TPRLCVHYDAAA
-86 VTATDVQRRAWKAA
+86 ATAVDVQRRAWQVA
-100 ETITSRY
+100 ETINSHY
-107 GHLRWLTTE
+107 GHLRWLLTGTAE
-116 TYVDESTRTALVDR
+116 DDESTRTALVDR
-130 LSAVAGVVAAAATP
+130 LTRMPGVVAATATTT
-144 DSVEVEFERATVTA
+144 SLEVEFERSSVTA

-167 EAPPSATTA
+167 IAGPDTTPATVAETDH
-176 PSSEGDHTDGHGED
+176 PVDHGVKEGEHTGR
-190 DGDHAGHQHG
+190 QHE
-200 HGGIFGERSE
+200 HGGIFGERTE
-210 LIFAGLSGILLL
+210 LIFAGLAGTLLL
-222 AGWLLAT
+222 VGWLLAT
-229 FADTPRSAELVV
+229 FADTPRSTELVV
-241 YGLAFFFGAFFT
+241 YSLAFFFGAFFT

-312 IEALAELAPKTALVR
+312 IEALAEIAPKTALVR

-339 ADLRVG
+339 GDLRVG
-345 DIVVVRPNMR
+345 DIVVVRPNVR

-362 VAGTSSIDQAPV
+362 VAGATSIDQAPV

-379 PVDKSP
+379 PVDKYP
-385 VADVAAAAAA
+385 VPDVAAAAAS
-395 PELIDAAARVFAG
+395 PDLIDAASRVFAG
-408 TINGAGALEIQV
+408 TINGAGAIEIQV
-420 TRLASDSTLARVVRL
+420 TRLAGDSTLARVVRL

-461 LVGVVVL
+461 LIGVVLL
-468 LFAGLVVDEP
+468 LFAGFVVDEP

-502 PSAVLAAVARAARA
+502 PSAVLSAVARAARA
-516 GILIKGGAALEE
+516 GILMKGGAALEE
-528 LGRVEVLAFDK
+528 LGRVDVLAFDK
-539 TGTLTEGRPRIAD
+539 TGTLTEGKPGIAE
-552 VVAAAGVD
+552 VVASADSNEA
-560 ETELLTIAVAVEE
+560 ELLTVAVAVEE
-573 QSDHPLAAAIVR
+573 QSDHPLARAIVR
-585 DGRERLAGAV
+585 DGRERLAGAA
-595 VPRAADVRAL
+595 VPRATDVRAL
-605 IGRGIAGSVDGVE
+605 TGRGIVASVDGVE
-618 VRIGKS
+618 IRIGKT
-624 ELFTDAAQRPP
+624 EMFTGADERPP
-635 TDLAAEIDRLEQAG
+635 AYLAGEVERLEQAG

-659 RWLGAIGLMDVPRPE
+659 RWLGAIGLMDVPRAE
-674 ASRVVERLGE
+674 ASAVIARLAE
-684 VGIGN
+684 IGVSK

-698 RVADAVAAEVGVAY
+698 RVADAVAGEVGVAY

-729 RQRYGRVGMV
+729 RERYGRVGMV

-771 VALMADDLTAL
+771 VALMADDLRAL
-782 PFAVTLSRRSARV
+782 PFAVSLSRRSSRI

-801 ASLGIVAVL
+801 ASLGIVALL
-810 IPATIFGLGIGP
+810 IPATILGLGIGP

-832 IVVANALRLLGLPMQ
+832 IVVANALRLLGMRMEPVRAPEPSVTADARLLQDP
-847 SITPTQPRVGAYTST
+847 
-862 PR
+862 

>member
-1 MSHACMHIVAWM
+1 MRIIACMTRGKETVSRRGDDE
-13 TGQECEPAGRD
+13 TPANR
-24 GGEASANKTLALELA
+24 TLALELT
-39 DLLPGGDERCADRLT
+39 DLLPGSDDRCADRLT
-54 HDLAANA
+54 RDLAANA
-61 VIDEAHVIDGATL
+61 MIEEVHVIDGDTL
-74 TPLLCVHYDAAA
+74 KPRLCVHYDANAA
-86 VTATDVQRRAWKAA
+86 TAIDVQRRAWQAA
-100 ETITSRY
+100 ETINSQY
-107 GHLRWLTTE
+107 GHLRWLMTDTDDETT
-116 TYVDESTRTALVDR
+116 RAALVDQ
-130 LSAVAGVVAAAATP
+130 LATMPGVVAAAATP
-144 DSVEVEFERATVTA
+144 NSVEFEFERATVTA
-158 QELVDVIAA
+158 QELVDVIAN
-167 EAPPSATTA
+167 EIAPDPATSQLAGDAHPGVTIED
-176 PSSEGDHTDGHGED
+176 EGDHGGHD
-190 DGDHAGHQHG
+190 HG

-210 LIFAGLSGILLL
+210 LVFAGLSGTLLL

-229 FADTPRSAELVV
+229 FADTPRPVELVV
-241 YGLAFFFGAFFT
+241 YSLAFFFGAFFT
-253 VQEAFA
+253 VQEACA

-267 IDFLMLVSAAGAAA
+267 IDFLMLISAAGAAA

-312 IEALAELAPKTALVR
+312 IEALAELAPKKALVR

-339 ADLRVG
+339 ADVRVG

-362 VAGTSSIDQAPV
+362 VAGSSSIDQAPV

-379 PVDKSP
+379 PVDKNP
-385 VADVAAAAAA
+385 VPDVAAAAAS
-395 PELIDAAARVFAG
+395 PDLIDAASRVFAG
-408 TINGAGALEIQV
+408 TINGAGAIEIQV

-455 IFVPTI
+455 IFVPAV
-461 LVGVVVL
+461 LVGVVLL

-502 PSAVLAAVARAARA
+502 PSAVLSAVARAARA
-516 GILIKGGAALEE
+516 GILMKGGAALEE

-552 VVAAAGVD
+552 VVATEGSD
-560 ETELLTIAVAVEE
+560 EIELLTIAVAVEE
-573 QSDHPLAAAIVR
+573 QSDHPLARAIVR

-595 VPRAADVRAL
+595 VPRATDVRAL
-605 IGRGIAGSVDGVE
+605 IGRGIVATVDGVE
-618 VRIGKS
+618 VRIGKT
-624 ELFTDAAQRPP
+624 ELFTDAALPP
-635 TDLAAEIDRLEQAG
+635 PVDLAADVERLEQAG
-649 RTTMLVRAGE
+649 RTTMLVRAGG

-674 ASRVVERLGE
+674 AATVIARLAA
-684 VGIGN
+684 IGLSN

-698 RVADAVAAEVGVAY
+698 RVADAVAADVGVGY
-712 ARGDLMPEDKVA
+712 ARGGLMPEDKVA

-729 RQRYGRVGMV
+729 RERYGRVGMV

-771 VALMADDLTAL
+771 VALMADDLRAL
-782 PFAVTLSRRSARV
+782 PFAVSLSRRSSRV

-801 ASLGIVAVL
+801 ASLGIVALL
-810 IPATIFGLGIGP
+810 IPATILGLGIGP

-832 IVVANALRLLGLPMQ
+832 IVVANALRLLGMPMQ
-847 SITPTQPRVGAYTST
+847 SVTPEKGPTANAIKRQDP
-862 PR
+862 

>member
-1 MSHACMHIVAWM
+1 MK
-13 TGQECEPAGRD
+13 GRECRAAGHPAD
-24 GGEASANKTLALELA
+24 ETPANKTLALELA
-39 DLLPGGDERCADRLT
+39 DLLPGSDERCADRLT
-54 HDLAANA
+54 HDLAADA
-61 VIDEAHVIDGATL
+61 IVEDAHVIDSATL
-74 TPLLCVHYDAAA
+74 TPLLCVHYDATAA
-86 VTATDVQRRAWKAA
+86 TAVDVQRRAWQVA
-100 ETITSRY
+100 ETINSRY

-116 TYVDESTRTALVDR
+116 AYVGQATRRALIDR
-130 LSAVAGVVAAAATP
+130 LTAAPGVVVAVATP

-158 QELVDVIAA
+158 QELVDVIAGEVA
-167 EAPPSATTA
+167 PSSVAPPSTHD
-176 PSSEGDHTDGHGED
+176 DHAHDSHAD
-190 DGDHAGHQHG
+190 HGDHAGHQHG
-200 HGGIFGERSE
+200 HGAIFGERSE
-210 LIFAGLSGILLL
+210 LIFAGLAGALLL

-229 FADTPRSAELVV
+229 FAETPRSVELVA

-259 SVRQGRFE
+259 SVRQRRFE

-312 IEALAELAPKTALVR
+312 IEALAELAPNTALVR

-339 ADLRVG
+339 ADLRIG
-345 DIVVVRPNMR
+345 NIVVVRPNMR

-385 VADVAAAAAA
+385 VPDVAAAAAA

-408 TINGAGALEIQV
+408 TINGAGAIEIQV
-420 TRLASDSTLARVVRL
+420 TRLAGDSTLARVVRL

-455 IFVPTI
+455 IYVPAI
-461 LVGVVVL
+461 LVGVVLL
-468 LFAGLVVDEP
+468 LFAGLVVDEA

-502 PSAVLAAVARAARA
+502 PSAVLSAVARAARA
-516 GILIKGGAALEE
+516 GILMKGGAALEE

-552 VVAAAGVD
+552 VITTPGISEA
-560 ETELLTIAVAVEE
+560 ELLRVAVAVEE
-573 QSDHPLAAAIVR
+573 QSDHPLARAIVR
-585 DGRERLAGAV
+585 DGRQRLTETQI
-595 VPRAADVRAL
+595 PRATNVRAL
-605 IGRGIAGSVDGVE
+605 IGRGIAASVDGVE

-624 ELFTDAAQRPP
+624 ELFTDDAQHPP
-635 TDLAAEIDRLEQAG
+635 AELAADVERLEQAG
-649 RTTMLVRAGE
+649 RTTMLVRTGE
-659 RWLGAIGLMDVPRPE
+659 RWLGTIGLMDVPRPE
-674 ASRVVERLGE
+674 AATVIERLAAL
-684 VGIGN
+684 GIGN

-698 RVADAVAAEVGVAY
+698 RVANAVAAQVGVTY

-729 RQRYGRVGMV
+729 TQRYGRVGMV

-771 VALMADDLTAL
+771 VALMADDLKAL
-782 PFAVTLSRRSARV
+782 PFAVSLSRRSARV

-832 IVVANALRLLGLPMQ
+832 IVVANALRLLALPMP
-847 SITPTQPRVGAYTST
+847 SMTPAAAPRAGAHAGIS
-862 PR
+862 P

>member
-1 MSHACMHIVAWM
+1 MAHEDDGIM
-13 TGQECEPAGRD
+13 GRRGAD
-24 GGEASANKTLALELA
+24 GSPTNKTLALDLT
-39 DLLPGGDERCADRLT
+39 DLLPGSDERCADRLLSGLG
-54 HDLAANA
+54 DDG
-61 VIDEAHVIDGATL
+61 VIREAHVIDGDT
-74 TPLLCVHYDAAA
+74 TKPRLCVHYDAEAA
-86 VTATDVQRRAWKAA
+86 TATDVQRRALAA
-100 ETITSRY
+100 ADTITSTY
-107 GHLRWLTTE
+107 GHLRWSTTD
-116 TYVDESTRTALVDR
+116 TGVDEAARTALIDE
-130 LSAVAGVVAAAATP
+130 LATMPGVVAAAASP
-144 DSVEVEFERATVTA
+144 DAIELEFERAAVTA

-167 EAPPSATTA
+167 RVA
-176 PSSEGDHTDGHGED
+176 PSTSVV
-190 DGDHAGHQHG
+190 DGDTAVAHNAGGEHEHG
-200 HGGIFGERSE
+200 HGGVFGERTE
-210 LIFAGLSGILLL
+210 LVFAGLSGALLL
-222 AGWLLAT
+222 AGWLLAA
-229 FADTPRSAELVV
+229 FADTPRLAELVV
-241 YGLAFFFGAFFT
+241 YFLAFFFGAFFT
-253 VQEAFA
+253 VQEAVA

-362 VAGTSSIDQAPV
+362 VAGSSSIDQAPV

-379 PVDKSP
+379 PVDKNP
-385 VADVAAAAAA
+385 VPDVAAAAAS
-395 PELIDAAARVFAG
+395 PDLVDAASRVFAG
-408 TINGAGALEIQV
+408 TINGAGAVEIQV
-420 TRLASDSTLARVVRL
+420 TRLAGDSTLARVVRL

-455 IFVPTI
+455 IFVPAVLI
-461 LVGVVVL
+461 GVGVL
-468 LFAGLVVDEP
+468 LFAGFVVDEP
-478 FTATVYRALA
+478 FTDTVYRALA

-502 PSAVLAAVARAARA
+502 PSAVLSAVARAARA
-516 GILIKGGAALEE
+516 GILVKGGAALEE

-552 VVAAAGVD
+552 VVATADSDDV
-560 ETELLTIAVAVEE
+560 ELLTIAVAVEE
-573 QSDHPLAAAIVR
+573 QSDHPLARAIVR
-585 DGRERLAGAV
+585 DGRERLAGAS
-595 VPRAADVRAL
+595 VPRATSVQAV
-605 IGRGIAGSVDGVE
+605 IGRGIVAAVDGVE
-618 VRIGKS
+618 VRIGKA
-624 ELFTDAAQRPP
+624 ELFTDAAQPP
-635 TDLAAEIDRLEQAG
+635 PADLAAEVDRLEQAG
-649 RTTMLVRAGE
+649 RTTMIVHAGD

-674 ASRVVERLGE
+674 ASGVIARLAE
-684 VGIGN
+684 IGVAN

-729 RQRYGRVGMV
+729 RLRYGRVGMV

-771 VALMADDLTAL
+771 VALMADDLRAL
-782 PFAVTLSRRSARV
+782 PFAMSLSRRSSRV

-801 ASLGIVAVL
+801 ASLGIVALL
-810 IPATIFGLGIGP
+810 IPATILGLGIGP

-832 IVVANALRLLGLPMQ
+832 IVVANALRLLGMPMKPVTAEPGLTPDARTLPA
-847 SITPTQPRVGAYTST
+847 S
-862 PR
+862 

>member
-1 MSHACMHIVAWM
+1 MHIVACM
-13 TGQECEPAGRD
+13 TRHQGGAAGKDAD
-24 GGEASANKTLALELA
+24 GTPVNRTLALELT
-39 DLLPGGDERCADRLT
+39 DLLPGSDERCTDRLT
-54 HDLAANA
+54 RDLAANA
-61 VIDEAHVIDGATL
+61 MIEEVHVIDDDTL
-74 TPLLCVHYDAAA
+74 KPRLCVHYDASAA
-86 VTATDVQRRAWKAA
+86 TAVDVQRRAWEAA
-100 ETITSRY
+100 ETINSQY
-107 GHLRWLTTE
+107 GHLRWLMTDTHDDD
-116 TYVDESTRTALVDR
+116 TSRRALVDQ
-130 LSAVAGVVAAAATP
+130 LSLMPGVVAAAATRN
-144 DSVEVEFERATVTA
+144 SVELEFERATVTA
-158 QELVDVIAA
+158 QELVDVIAS
-167 EAPPSATTA
+167 EMAPTPTAAQSAGDAHVDGTT
-176 PSSEGDHTDGHGED
+176 TDGEEHG
-190 DGDHAGHQHG
+190 GHG

-210 LIFAGLSGILLL
+210 LVFAGLSGTLLL
-222 AGWLLAT
+222 AGWLLAS
-229 FADTPRSAELVV
+229 FADTPRPVEVVV
-241 YGLAFFFGAFFT
+241 YSLAFFFGAFFT
-253 VQEAFA
+253 VQEAYA
-259 SVRQGRFE
+259 SLRQGRFE

-327 RGGTGDTVEVPV
+327 RGGTGDIIEVPV
-339 ADLRVG
+339 ADLRIG

-385 VADVAAAAAA
+385 VADVAAAANS
-395 PELIDAAARVFAG
+395 PDLIDASARVFAG
-408 TINGAGALEIQV
+408 TINGAGAIEIQV

-442 TTSTQRFTDRFQR
+442 TTSTQRFTDRFQH

-461 LVGVVVL
+461 LIGVVLL

-502 PSAVLAAVARAARA
+502 PSAVLSAVARAARA
-516 GILIKGGAALEE
+516 GILMKGGAALEE
-528 LGRVEVLAFDK
+528 LGRVQVLAFDK

-552 VVAAAGVD
+552 LVPTAGVE
-560 ETELLTIAVAVEE
+560 ETELLAIAVAVEE
-573 QSDHPLAAAIVR
+573 QSDHPLARAIVR
-585 DGRERLAGAV
+585 DGRQLLAGAV
-595 VPRAADVRAL
+595 VPRATDVRAL
-605 IGRGIAGSVDGVE
+605 IGRGIAASVNGVE

-624 ELFTDAAQRPP
+624 ELFAEAAETPP
-635 TDLAAEIDRLEQAG
+635 ADLAAEVDTLEQAG
-649 RTTMLVRAGE
+649 RTTMLVRAGD
-659 RWLGAIGLMDVPRPE
+659 RWLGAIGLMDVPRQE
-674 ASRVVERLGE
+674 ASMVLASLTEL
-684 VGIGN
+684 GIGD

-729 RQRYGRVGMV
+729 RERYGRVGMV

-749 AGASV
+749 AGANV

-771 VALMADDLTAL
+771 VALMADDLRAL
-782 PFAVTLSRRSARV
+782 PFAVKLSRRSSRV

-832 IVVANALRLLGLPMQ
+832 IVVANALRLLGLPMPKV
-847 SITPTQPRVGAYTST
+847 TPDAPHLKADASKS
-862 PR
+862 P

>member
-1 MSHACMHIVAWM
+1 M
-13 TGQECEPAGRD
+13 TRRD
-24 GGEASANKTLALELA
+24 DCDLNRDADRPRSNETLALDLA
-39 DLLPGGDERCADRLT
+39 DLLPGSDDRCADRLT
-54 HDLAANA
+54 RDLAANPL
-61 VIDEAHVIDGATL
+61 IDEVHVIDGGTL
-74 TPLLCVHYDAAA
+74 TPRLCVHYDAAA
-86 VTATDVQRRAWKAA
+86 ATAIDVQRRAWQVA
-100 ETITSRY
+100 ETISSHY
-107 GHLRWLTTE
+107 GHLRWLLTGTAD
-116 TYVDESTRTALVDR
+116 DEATRTALVDR
-130 LSAVAGVVAAAATP
+130 LTTMPGVVAAAATTN
-144 DSVEVEFERATVTA
+144 SLEVEFERSSVTA
-158 QELVDVIAA
+158 QELVDVIADVA
-167 EAPPSATTA
+167 GPDPAPAA
-176 PSSEGDHTDGHGED
+176 IADHAMGHGEEE
-190 DGDHAGHQHG
+190 GEHAGHQHE
-200 HGGIFGERSE
+200 HGGIFGDRTE
-210 LIFAGLSGILLL
+210 LIFAGLAGTLLL
-222 AGWLLAT
+222 MGWLLAT
-229 FADTPRSAELVV
+229 FADTPRSAEVVV
-241 YGLAFFFGAFFT
+241 YSLAFFFGAFFT

-339 ADLRVG
+339 GDLRIG

-362 VAGTSSIDQAPV
+362 VAGASSIDQAPV

-379 PVDKSP
+379 PVDKNP
-385 VADVAAAAAA
+385 VPDVAAAAAS
-395 PELIDAAARVFAG
+395 PDLIDAASRVFAG
-408 TINGAGALEIQV
+408 TINGAGAIEIQV

-461 LVGVVVL
+461 LVGVVLL
-468 LFAGLVVDEP
+468 LFAGFVVDEP
-478 FTATVYRALA
+478 FSATVYRALA

-502 PSAVLAAVARAARA
+502 PSAVLSAVARAARA
-516 GILIKGGAALEE
+516 GILMKGGAALEE
-528 LGRVEVLAFDK
+528 LGRVDVLAFDK

-552 VVAAAGVD
+552 VVASADSDDV
-560 ETELLTIAVAVEE
+560 ELLAVAVAVEE
-573 QSDHPLAAAIVR
+573 QSDHPLARAIVR
-585 DGRERLAGAV
+585 DGRERLAGAT
-595 VPRAADVRAL
+595 VPRATDVRAL
-605 IGRGIAGSVDGVE
+605 TGRGIVASVDGVE
-618 VRIGKS
+618 VRIGKT
-624 ELFTDAAQRPP
+624 ELFTDAAEHPP
-635 TDLAAEIDRLEQAG
+635 AHLAGEVERLEQAG

-659 RWLGAIGLMDVPRPE
+659 RWLGAIGLMDVPRAE
-674 ASRVVERLGE
+674 ASTVIARLAE
-684 VGIGN
+684 IGVSN

-698 RVADAVAAEVGVAY
+698 RVADAVAGEVGVAY

-749 AGASV
+749 AAASV

-771 VALMADDLTAL
+771 VALMADDLRAL
-782 PFAVTLSRRSARV
+782 PFAVSLSRRSSRV

-810 IPATIFGLGIGP
+810 IPATILGLGIGP

-832 IVVANALRLLGLPMQ
+832 IVVANALRLLGMRMEPMRAPEPSVKSDASLLQ
-847 SITPTQPRVGAYTST
+847 DPR
-862 PR
+862 

>member
-1 MSHACMHIVAWM
+1 MPIIACMADRNGEKV
-13 TGQECEPAGRD
+13 GRLGAD
-24 GGEASANKTLALELA
+24 GAPTHRTLALDLT
-39 DLLPGGDERCADRLT
+39 DLLPDSDERCADRLT
-54 HDLAANA
+54 RGLVDDG
-61 VIDEAHVIDGATL
+61 IIEQAHVIDGD
-74 TPLLCVHYDAAA
+74 TPKPRLCVHYDAEAA
-86 VTATDVQRRAWKAA
+86 SATEVQRRALEAA
-100 ETITSRY
+100 DTITSMY
-107 GHLRWLTTE
+107 GHLRWLTTG
-116 TYVDESTRTALVDR
+116 THDDMAMRTALVDT
-130 LSAVAGVVAAAATP
+130 LSTIPGVVAAAATP
-144 DSVEVEFERATVTA
+144 DSVELEFERTTVTA

-167 EAPPSATTA
+167 QMA
-176 PSSEGDHTDGHGED
+176 PSGSAADAEAAVAH
-190 DGDHAGHQHG
+190 DGDGADHQHG
-200 HGGIFGERSE
+200 HGGISGERTE
-210 LIFAGLSGILLL
+210 LVFAGLAGALLL
-222 AGWLLAT
+222 TGWLLAA
-229 FADTPRSAELVV
+229 FADTPRSAEVVV

-327 RGGTGDTVEVPV
+327 RGGTGDTVEVSV
-339 ADLRVG
+339 ADLRIG

-362 VAGTSSIDQAPV
+362 VAGSSSIDQAPV

-379 PVDKSP
+379 PVDKIP
-385 VADVAAAAAA
+385 VPDVAAAAAS
-395 PELIDAAARVFAG
+395 PELIDAASRVFAG
-408 TINGAGALEIQV
+408 TINGAGAIEIQV

-455 IFVPTI
+455 IFVPVV
-461 LVGVVVL
+461 LVGVVLL
-468 LFAGLVVDEP
+468 LFAGFVVDEP
-478 FTATVYRALA
+478 FTDTVYRALA

-502 PSAVLAAVARAARA
+502 PSAVLSAVARAARA
-516 GILIKGGAALEE
+516 GILMKGGAALEE
-528 LGRVEVLAFDK
+528 LGRVNVLAFDK

-552 VVAAAGVD
+552 VCATADSDDA
-560 ETELLTIAVAVEE
+560 ELLRIAVAVEE
-573 QSDHPLAAAIVR
+573 QSDHPLAGAIVR

-595 VPRAADVRAL
+595 TPRATDVRAV
-605 IGRGIAGSVDGVE
+605 IGRGIVASVEGVE
-618 VRIGKS
+618 VCIGKT
-624 ELFTDAAQRPP
+624 ELFTDAAQPP
-635 TDLAAEIDRLEQAG
+635 PAELAAEVNRLEQAG
-649 RTTMLVRAGE
+649 RTTMLVRAGD
-659 RWLGAIGLMDVPRPE
+659 RWLGAIGLMDLPRPE
-674 ASRVVERLGE
+674 ASAVIARLAALG
-684 VGIGN
+684 VKN

-698 RVADAVAAEVGVAY
+698 RVADAVAAEVGVAH

-724 EIAAL
+724 QIAAL
-729 RQRYGRVGMV
+729 RERHGRVGMV

-771 VALMADDLTAL
+771 VALMADDLRAL
-782 PFAVTLSRRSARV
+782 PFAISLSRRSSRV

-832 IVVANALRLLGLPMQ
+832 IVVANALRLLGMPMQ
-847 SITPTQPRVGAYTST
+847 SVTPAAPRVERAEET
-862 PR
+862 P

>member
-1 MSHACMHIVAWM
+1 MN
-13 TGQECEPAGRD
+13 R
-24 GGEASANKTLALELA
+24 TLALELT
-39 DLLPGGDERCADRLT
+39 DLLPGSDERCADRLT
-54 HDLAANA
+54 RDLASNA
-61 VIDEAHVIDGATL
+61 IIEEVHVIDGDTL
-74 TPLLCVHYDAAA
+74 KPRLCVHYDANAA
-86 VTATDVQRRAWKAA
+86 TAVDVQRRAWQAA
-100 ETITSRY
+100 ETINSQY
-107 GHLRWLTTE
+107 GHLRWLMTDTNDD
-116 TYVDESTRTALVDR
+116 TNRTALVDQ
-130 LSAVAGVVAAAATP
+130 LSTMPGVVAAAATP
-144 DSVEVEFERATVTA
+144 NSVEVEFERATVTA
-158 QELVDVIAA
+158 QELVDVIAT
-167 EAPPSATTA
+167 EIA
-176 PSSEGDHTDGHGED
+176 PSPATAQATVDAHVDGAATDDEEHGGH
-190 DGDHAGHQHG
+190 DHA

-210 LIFAGLSGILLL
+210 LVFAGLSGTLLL
-222 AGWLLAT
+222 VGWLLAA
-229 FADTPRSAELVV
+229 FADTPRPVELVV
-241 YGLAFFFGAFFT
+241 YSLAFFFGAFFT
-253 VQEAFA
+253 VQEAYA

-327 RGGTGDTVEVPV
+327 RGGTGDTIEVPV
-339 ADLRVG
+339 GDLRIG

-385 VADVAAAAAA
+385 VPDVAAAADS
-395 PELIDAAARVFAG
+395 PDLIDASARVFAG
-408 TINGAGALEIQV
+408 TINGAGAIEIQV
-420 TRLASDSTLARVVRL
+420 IRLAGDSTLARVVRL

-455 IFVPTI
+455 VFVPVI
-461 LVGVVVL
+461 LVGVFLL
-468 LFAGLVVDEP
+468 LFAGFVVEEP

-502 PSAVLAAVARAARA
+502 PSAVLSAVARAARA
-516 GILIKGGAALEE
+516 GILVKGGAALEE
-528 LGRVEVLAFDK
+528 LGRVQVLAFDK

-552 VVAAAGVD
+552 VVTTAGVD
-560 ETELLTIAVAVEE
+560 DTELLAIAVAVEE
-573 QSDHPLAAAIVR
+573 QSDHPLARAIVR
-585 DGRERLAGAV
+585 DGRERLAGAA
-595 VPRAADVRAL
+595 VPRAIDVKAV
-605 IGRGIAGSVDGVE
+605 IGRGIAASVDGVE
-618 VRIGKS
+618 VRIGKT
-624 ELFTDAAQRPP
+624 ELFTEAAESPP
-635 TDLAAEIDRLEQAG
+635 ADLAAEVDKLEQAG
-649 RTTMLVRAGE
+649 RTTMLVRAGDH
-659 RWLGAIGLMDVPRPE
+659 WLGAIGLMDVPRPE
-674 ASRVVERLGE
+674 ASIVLASLKEL
-684 VGIGN
+684 GIGD

-698 RVADAVAAEVGVAY
+698 RVADAVAASVGVAY

-729 RQRYGRVGMV
+729 RERYGRVGMV

-749 AGASV
+749 AGANV

-771 VALMADDLTAL
+771 VALMADDLKAL
-782 PFAVTLSRRSARV
+782 PFAVKLSRRSSRV

-832 IVVANALRLLGLPMQ
+832 IVVANALRLLGLPMPKVNPAEARVRVDATNAQ
-847 SITPTQPRVGAYTST
+847 SR
-862 PR
+862 